1 MTSNVGVSVP
11 RPGINNAR
19 RPTGTTNM
27 KPMSWR
33 RCWRLGVWI
42 AAVLAGC
49 GWQAPALAGGGDVD
63 GEIIAM
69 LRPEADIAPLLVKHQ
84 LSLIGRFG
92 SRPIYRLKVIG
103 DAKVKEKIEA
113 LRRESAVRSAEPN
126 VKHEAPEPQKNVPW
140 AIGGSQ
146 AYAEQWAPSAL
157 RLAQAHSVSSG
168 AGVRIAVLD
177 TGIDASHPAL
187 AGRLLPGFDFVDFDT
202 DPSERGT
209 ALDRGFGHGTHV
221 AGLLAMVAPGARILP
236 LRILDPDGVGN
247 LWVLAEAMLHA
258 VDPDGNPAT
267 DDGAHVINLSLGTV
281 SKTELFKTVARLVT
295 CRKGGWA
302 TVDADDDD
310 DDDGNDKAASGADKA
325 RCAGFGGAVVI
336 AAAGN
341 QASEKIRVYPASETS
356 DGLLSVAASS
366 SDGRLAPF
374 SNFGWV
380 KVAAPGEGI
389 TSTLPGGGYGTW
401 SGTSMS
407 SALAAGV
414 AALVRAADPALPVN
428 KVIKRLQDKSSR
440 LCGTKMRQVDA
451 AAALDREADGVRAC
465 ESP

>member
-1 MTSNVGVSVP
+1 
-11 RPGINNAR
+11 
-19 RPTGTTNM
+19 M

-33 RCWRLGVWI
+33 RCWRLWVCI
-42 AAVLAGC
+42 AAVLAGWS
-49 GWQAPALAGGGDVD
+49 WQAPALAGGGDVD

-69 LRPEADIAPLLVKHQ
+69 LRPGDDIAPLLVKHQ

-103 DAKVKEKIEA
+103 DAKVKEKVDA

-126 VKHEAPEPQKNVPW
+126 VKQVVPEPQQNVPW
-140 AIGGSQ
+140 AIGGAQ
-146 AYAEQWAPSAL
+146 AYAEQWAPQAL
-157 RLAQAHSVSSG
+157 RLPRAHAISSG
-168 AGVRIAVLD
+168 AGVRIALLD

-202 DPSERGT
+202 DPSERGS

-221 AGLLAMVAPGARILP
+221 AGLMAMVAPDARILP
-236 LRILDPDGVGN
+236 LRILDEHGVGN
-247 LWVLAEAMLHA
+247 LWVLAEAMLYA

-267 DDGAHVINLSLGTV
+267 NDGAHVINLSLGTV

-302 TVDADDDD
+302 TVDTDD
-310 DDDGNDKAASGADKA
+310 DDDGDDKAASGGDKE
-325 RCAGFGGAVVI
+325 RCSGFGGAVVI

-341 QASEKIRVYPASETS
+341 QASEKIRVYPAGETS

-380 KVAAPGEGI
+380 KVAAPGDGI
-389 TSTLPGGGYGTW
+389 TSALPSGGYATW

-414 AALVRAADPALPVN
+414 AALVRADDPSLPVK
-428 KVIKRLQDKSSR
+428 KVIKRLQDSAAR
-440 LCGTKMRQVDA
+440 LCGTKLRQVDA
-451 AAALDREADGVRAC
+451 AAALGRAVERGRDC